1 MEILSTVEIE
11 GKTLVPDQIIFSSGS
26 VFIQIK
32 EIFSIEGE
40 IFISIISQQNPHTI
54 TLPNGRGTIQTGRF
68 FLTSAVFMASYSQY
82 L

>member
-11 GKTLVPDQIIFSSGS
+11 GKILVPDQMVYSSNN
-26 VFIQIK
+26 VFVQIK
-32 EIFSIEGE
+32 EIFSIDGE
-40 IFISIISQQNPHTI
+40 IFISLISQQIPYTI
-54 TLPNGRGTIQTGRF
+54 TLPGGKGTTQTGRF